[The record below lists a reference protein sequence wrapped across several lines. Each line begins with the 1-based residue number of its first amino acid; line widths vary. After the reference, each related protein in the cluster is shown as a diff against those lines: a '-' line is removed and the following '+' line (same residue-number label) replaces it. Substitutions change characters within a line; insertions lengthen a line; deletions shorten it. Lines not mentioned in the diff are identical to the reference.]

1 MFVIGT
7 AGHFDHGKSAL
18 VERITGTDPD
28 RLSEE
33 KQRGMTIDLGFA
45 WFKLESGEEVSIID
59 VPGHEKFIK
68 NMLTGVGGIDMA
80 ILVIAAD
87 EGIMPQTIEHF
98 QIINLLEIKSLIVAI
113 TKKDLVDSDWISLIK
128 EEIGELLKESPFLDS
143 PIIELSSVTGQGVD
157 DLIIQ
162 IEKKAERINSNKTL
176 SKPRLAIDRSFVISG
191 FGSVVTGTLIEGS
204 LDIGQEVELVKSKQI
219 GRIRGLHIHN
229 KPYDHAGPGNRVAVN
244 ISGISHQNILRGD
257 TLTIPNWLTVTRAVD
272 VQIKMVR
279 NTKKILRHNSS
290 VMFYTGAS
298 ESMVKVRLLTSNEL
312 SSGDEGLAQ
321 LVFEDMLPCVS
332 GDRFIIRTS
341 NVTIGG
347 GVIIET
353 GVNRHKRSDL
363 SIIDRLY
370 TLSEGKPEDVI
381 LQHLLDLEIS
391 NMDVLSSSTNFS
403 IEEITPLI
411 NKLTQ
416 DKDIIILNSK
426 YDDVSNSMITV
437 TYYEEI
443 KTLTLKYLE
452 KYHVDFPYR
461 EGCTINELNQ
471 ILKISDSYLPIIINQ
486 FIDDGL
492 VKINNQLV
500 STTQFS
506 ITISD
511 SDKKLIDEYLQIANS
526 ELFINI
532 NSEFKNREL
541 VNLMIQG
548 NYFTKIDS
556 EIVMSSQEYKM
567 IVNKIIELMKNNQ
580 DVKVAEVRD
589 YLNISRKNALLIL
602 EHLDEQK
609 ITKRNGDFRS
619 LNIK

>member
-7 AGHFDHGKSAL
+7 AGHIDHGKSAL

-204 LDIGQEVELVKSKQI
+204 LDIGQEVELVKSNQI

-257 TLTIPNWLTVTRAVD
+257 TLTIPNWLSVTRAVD
-272 VQIKMVR
+272 VQIKMVQ

-312 SSGDEGLAQ
+312 ASGDEGLAQ

>member
-7 AGHFDHGKSAL
+7 AGHIDHGKSAL

-128 EEIGELLKESPFLDS
+128 EEISELLKESPFLDS

-204 LDIGQEVELVKSKQI
+204 LDIGQEVELVKSNQI

-312 SSGDEGLAQ
+312 ASGDEGLAQ

-471 ILKISDSYLPIIINQ
+471 ILKISDSYLQMIINQ

>member
-7 AGHFDHGKSAL
+7 AGHIDHGKSAL

-128 EEIGELLKESPFLDS
+128 EEISELLKESPFLDS

-204 LDIGQEVELVKSKQI
+204 LDIGQEVELVKSNQI

-312 SSGDEGLAQ
+312 ASGDEGLAQ

-426 YDDVSNSMITV
+426 YDDVSNTMITV

>member
-7 AGHFDHGKSAL
+7 AGHIDHGKSAL

-257 TLTIPNWLTVTRAVD
+257 TLTIPNWLSVTRAVD
-272 VQIKMVR
+272 VQIKMVQ

>member
-7 AGHFDHGKSAL
+7 AGHIDHGKSAL

-204 LDIGQEVELVKSKQI
+204 LDIGQEVELVKSNQI

-312 SSGDEGLAQ
+312 ASGDEGLAQ

>member
-7 AGHFDHGKSAL
+7 AGHIDHGKSAL

-128 EEIGELLKESPFLDS
+128 EEISELLKESPFLDS

-257 TLTIPNWLTVTRAVD
+257 TLTIPNWLSVTRAVD
-272 VQIKMVR
+272 VQIKMVQ

-416 DKDIIILNSK
+416 DKDIIILNTK

-471 ILKISDSYLPIIINQ
+471 ILKISDSYLPMIINQ

>member
-7 AGHFDHGKSAL
+7 AGHIDHGKSAL

-128 EEIGELLKESPFLDS
+128 EEISELLKESPFLDS

-257 TLTIPNWLTVTRAVD
+257 TLTIPNWLSVTRAVD
-272 VQIKMVR
+272 VQIKMVQ

>member
-7 AGHFDHGKSAL
+7 AGHIDHGKSAL

-113 TKKDLVDSDWISLIK
+113 TKKDLVDLDWIALIK
-128 EEIGELLKESPFLDS
+128 EEISELLEESPYLDS
-143 PIIELSSVTGQGVD
+143 PIIELSSVTGEGID
-157 DLIIQ
+157 DLIVH
-162 IEKKAERINSNKTL
+162 IEKAAEIINSNKTIN
-176 SKPRLAIDRSFVISG
+176 KPRLAIDRSFVISG

-204 LDIGQEVELVKSKQI
+204 LDIGQEVELVKSNQI

-244 ISGISHQNILRGD
+244 ISGISHQDILRGD
-257 TLTIPNWLTVTRAVD
+257 TLTTPNWLSVTRAVD
-272 VQIKMVR
+272 VQIKLVP

-312 SSGDEGLAQ
+312 VSGHEGLAQ
-321 LVFEDMLPCVS
+321 FVFEDMLPCVP

-353 GVNRHKRSDL
+353 DVNRHKRSDL
-363 SIIDRLY
+363 GIIDRLY

-391 NMDVLSSSTNFS
+391 NMGVLSSLTNFS

-411 NKLTQ
+411 NKLIQ

-426 YDDVSNSMITV
+426 YDDGSNSIITV
-437 TYYEEI
+437 SYYEEI
-443 KTLTLKYLE
+443 KKLTEKYLK

-471 ILKISDSYLPIIINQ
+471 ILKISDSYLPMIINQ

>member
-7 AGHFDHGKSAL
+7 AGHIDHGKSAL

-204 LDIGQEVELVKSKQI
+204 LDIGQEVELVKSNQI

-312 SSGDEGLAQ
+312 ASGDEGLAQ

-426 YDDVSNSMITV
+426 YDDVSNTMITV

-471 ILKISDSYLPIIINQ
+471 ILKISDSYLPMIINQ

>member
-7 AGHFDHGKSAL
+7 AGHIDHGKSAL

>member
-7 AGHFDHGKSAL
+7 AGHIDHGKSAL

-128 EEIGELLKESPFLDS
+128 EEISELLKESPFLDS

-426 YDDVSNSMITV
+426 YDDVSNTMITV

>member
-7 AGHFDHGKSAL
+7 AGHIDHGKSAL
-18 VERITGTDPD
+18 VERITGIDPD

-33 KQRGMTIDLGFA
+33 KKRGMTIDLGFA
-45 WFKLESGEEVSIID
+45 WFNLPSGQEVSIID

-68 NMLTGVGGIDMA
+68 NMLAGVGGIDMA
-80 ILVIAAD
+80 VLVIAAD

-113 TKKDLVDSDWISLIK
+113 TKKDLVDSEWITLIK
-128 EEIGELLKESPFLDS
+128 EEISELLNESLFLNS
-143 PIIELSSVTGQGVD
+143 PIIELSSVTGEGID
-157 DLIIQ
+157 DLILH
-162 IEKKAERINSNKTL
+162 IEKEAELINFNKTK

-204 LDIGQEVELVKSKQI
+204 LDVGQEVELVKSQQI

-229 KPYDHAGPGNRVAVN
+229 KPYDHAEPGNRVAVN
-244 ISGISHQNILRGD
+244 ISGISHQDIVRGD
-257 TLTIPNWLTVTRAVD
+257 TLTIPNWLSVTRAVD
-272 VQIKMVR
+272 VQIKLVP
-279 NTKKILRHNSS
+279 NTKKVLRHNSS

-312 SSGDEGLAQ
+312 ALGDEGLAQ
-321 LVFEDMLPCVS
+321 FVFEDMLPCIA

-341 NVTIGG
+341 NITIGG
-347 GVIIET
+347 GIIIET
-353 GVNRHKRSDL
+353 DVNRHKRSDL
-363 SIIDRLY
+363 GLIERLY
-370 TLSEGKPEDVI
+370 TLSEGKPEDII
-381 LQHLLDLEIS
+381 LQHLLDLGIS
-391 NMDVLSSSTNFS
+391 SINSLSSSTNFPA
-403 IEEITPLI
+403 EEIAPLI

-416 DKDIIILNSK
+416 QKEIIVLNSK
-426 YDDVSNSMITV
+426 YDDGSDGLISS

-443 KTLTLKYLE
+443 KNLTIKYLD
-452 KYHVDFPYR
+452 KYHTNFPYR

-471 ILKISDSYLPIIINQ
+471 ILKISDSYLSMIINKLT
-486 FIDDGL
+486 DDRA
-492 VKINNQLV
+492 VKTNNQLV
-500 STTQFS
+500 SLTLFS
-506 ITISD
+506 INLSE
-511 SDKKLIDEYLQIANS
+511 SDKLLINDYLEIARS

-541 VNLMIQG
+541 VNLMVQG
-548 NYFTKIDS
+548 NYLTKIDS
-556 EIVMSSQEYKM
+556 EIVMSSQDYKM
-567 IVNKIIELMKNNQ
+567 MVNKIIELMKNNR

-589 YLNISRKNALLIL
+589 YLSISRKNTLLIL

>member
-7 AGHFDHGKSAL
+7 AGHIDHGKSAL

-128 EEIGELLKESPFLDS
+128 EEISELLKESPFLDS
-143 PIIELSSVTGQGVD
+143 PIIELSSVTGQGVN

>member
-7 AGHFDHGKSAL
+7 AVHIDHGKSAL

-128 EEIGELLKESPFLDS
+128 EEISELLKESPFLDS

-204 LDIGQEVELVKSKQI
+204 LDIGQEVELVKSNQI

-312 SSGDEGLAQ
+312 ASGDEGLAQ

-471 ILKISDSYLPIIINQ
+471 ILKISDSYLPMIINQ

>member
-7 AGHFDHGKSAL
+7 AGHIDHGKSAL

-128 EEIGELLKESPFLDS
+128 EEISELLKESPFLDS

-157 DLIIQ
+157 DLIIE

-204 LDIGQEVELVKSKQI
+204 LDIGQEVELVKSNQI

-257 TLTIPNWLTVTRAVD
+257 TLTIPNWLSVTRAVD
-272 VQIKMVR
+272 VQIKMVQ

-312 SSGDEGLAQ
+312 ASGDEGLAQ

-471 ILKISDSYLPIIINQ
+471 ILKISDSYLPMIINQ

>member
-7 AGHFDHGKSAL
+7 AGHIDHGKSAL

-128 EEIGELLKESPFLDS
+128 EEISELLKESPFLDS

-157 DLIIQ
+157 DLIIE

-257 TLTIPNWLTVTRAVD
+257 TLTIPNWLSVTRAVD
-272 VQIKMVR
+272 VQIKMVQ

-471 ILKISDSYLPIIINQ
+471 ILKISDSYLPMIINQ

>member
-7 AGHFDHGKSAL
+7 AGHIDHGKSAL

-204 LDIGQEVELVKSKQI
+204 LDIGQEVELVKSNQI

-257 TLTIPNWLTVTRAVD
+257 TLTIPNWLSVTRAVD
-272 VQIKMVR
+272 VQIKMVQ

>member
-7 AGHFDHGKSAL
+7 AGHIDHGKSAL

-257 TLTIPNWLTVTRAVD
+257 TLTIPNWLSVTRAVD
-272 VQIKMVR
+272 VQIKMVQ

-312 SSGDEGLAQ
+312 ASGDEGLAQ

>member
-7 AGHFDHGKSAL
+7 AGHIDHGKSAL

-128 EEIGELLKESPFLDS
+128 EEISELLKESPFLDS

-204 LDIGQEVELVKSKQI
+204 LDIGQEVELVKSNQI

-312 SSGDEGLAQ
+312 ASGDEGLAQ

-471 ILKISDSYLPIIINQ
+471 ILKISDSYLPMIINQ

>member
-7 AGHFDHGKSAL
+7 AGHIDHGKSAL
-18 VERITGTDPD
+18 VERITGIDPD

-33 KQRGMTIDLGFA
+33 KKRGMTIDLGFA
-45 WFKLESGEEVSIID
+45 WFNLPSGQEVSIID

-68 NMLTGVGGIDMA
+68 NMLAGVGGIDMA
-80 ILVIAAD
+80 VLVIAAD

-113 TKKDLVDSDWISLIK
+113 TKKDLVDSEWITLIK
-128 EEIGELLKESPFLDS
+128 EEISELLNESLFLNS
-143 PIIELSSVTGQGVD
+143 PIIELSSVTGEGID
-157 DLIIQ
+157 DLILH
-162 IEKKAERINSNKTL
+162 IEKETDLINFNKTK

-204 LDIGQEVELVKSKQI
+204 LDVGQEVELVKSQQI

-229 KPYDHAGPGNRVAVN
+229 KPYDHAEPGNRVAVN
-244 ISGISHQNILRGD
+244 ISGISHQDIVRGD
-257 TLTIPNWLTVTRAVD
+257 TLTIPKWLSVTRAVD
-272 VQIKMVR
+272 VQIKLVP
-279 NTKKILRHNSS
+279 NTKKVLRHNSS

-312 SSGDEGLAQ
+312 ALGDEGLAQ
-321 LVFEDMLPCVS
+321 FVFEDMLPCIA

-341 NVTIGG
+341 NITIGG
-347 GVIIET
+347 GIIIET
-353 GVNRHKRSDL
+353 DVNRHKRSDL
-363 SIIDRLY
+363 GLIERLY
-370 TLSEGKPEDVI
+370 TLSEGNPEGII
-381 LQHLLDLEIS
+381 LQHLLDLGIS
-391 NMDVLSSSTNFS
+391 SINLLSSLTNFPV
-403 IEEITPLI
+403 EEIAPLI
-411 NKLTQ
+411 NKLIQ
-416 DKDIIILNSK
+416 QKEIIVLNSK
-426 YDDVSNSMITV
+426 YDDGIDGLISS
-437 TYYEEI
+437 TYYDEI
-443 KTLTLKYLE
+443 KNLTIKYLD
-452 KYHVDFPYR
+452 KYHTNFPYR

-471 ILKISDSYLPIIINQ
+471 ILKISDSYLSMIINKLT
-486 FIDDGL
+486 DDRA
-492 VKINNQLV
+492 VKTNNQLV
-500 STTQFS
+500 SLTLFS
-506 ITISD
+506 INLSE
-511 SDKKLIDEYLQIANS
+511 SDKLLINDYLEIARS

-548 NYFTKIDS
+548 NYLTKIDS
-556 EIVMSSQEYKM
+556 EIAMSSQEYKM
-567 IVNKIIELMKNNQ
+567 IVNKIIELMKNNR

-589 YLNISRKNALLIL
+589 YLSISRKNTLLIL

>member
-7 AGHFDHGKSAL
+7 AGHIDHGKSAL

-33 KQRGMTIDLGFA
+33 KKRGMTIDLGFA
-45 WFKLESGEEVSIID
+45 WFNLQSGQEVSIID

-68 NMLTGVGGIDMA
+68 NMLAGVGGIDMA

-113 TKKDLVDSDWISLIK
+113 TKKDLVDLDWIALIK
-128 EEIGELLKESPFLDS
+128 EEISELLEESPYLDS
-143 PIIELSSVTGQGVD
+143 PIIELSSVTGEGID
-157 DLIIQ
+157 DLIVH
-162 IEKKAERINSNKTL
+162 IEKAAEIINSNKTIN
-176 SKPRLAIDRSFVISG
+176 KPRLAIDRSFVISG

-204 LDIGQEVELVKSKQI
+204 LDIGQEVELVKSNQI

-244 ISGISHQNILRGD
+244 ISGISHQDILRGD
-257 TLTIPNWLTVTRAVD
+257 TLTTPNWLSVTRAVD
-272 VQIKMVR
+272 VQIKLVP

-312 SSGDEGLAQ
+312 VSGHEGLAQ
-321 LVFEDMLPCVS
+321 FVFEDMLPCVP

-353 GVNRHKRSDL
+353 DVNRHKRSDL
-363 SIIDRLY
+363 GIIDRLY

-391 NMDVLSSSTNFS
+391 NMGVLSSLTNFS

-411 NKLTQ
+411 NKLIQ

-426 YDDVSNSMITV
+426 YDDGSNSIITV
-437 TYYEEI
+437 SYYEEI
-443 KTLTLKYLE
+443 KKLTEKYLK

-471 ILKISDSYLPIIINQ
+471 ILKISDSYFPMIINQ
-486 FIDDGL
+486 FIEDGIIKL
-492 VKINNQLV
+492 NNQLV
-500 STTQFS
+500 SSIQFS
-506 ITISD
+506 INISD
-511 SDKKLIDEYLQIANS
+511 SDKLLFNEYLQIAKS

-548 NYFTKIDS
+548 NYLTKIDS
-556 EIVMSSQEYKM
+556 EIVMSFEEYKIM
-567 IVNKIIELMKNNQ
+567 VNKIIELMKNNQ

-589 YLNISRKNALLIL
+589 HLSISRKNALLIL

>member
-7 AGHFDHGKSAL
+7 AGHIDHGKSSL
-18 VERITGTDPD
+18 VQRITGTDPD

-204 LDIGQEVELVKSKQI
+204 LDIGQEVELVKSNQI

-312 SSGDEGLAQ
+312 ASGDEGLAQ

-471 ILKISDSYLPIIINQ
+471 ILKISDSYLPMIINQ

>member
-7 AGHFDHGKSAL
+7 AGHIDHGKSAL

-157 DLIIQ
+157 DLIIE

-204 LDIGQEVELVKSKQI
+204 LDIGQEVELVKSNQI

-257 TLTIPNWLTVTRAVD
+257 TLTIPNWLSVTRAVD
-272 VQIKMVR
+272 VQIKMVQ

-312 SSGDEGLAQ
+312 ASGDEGLAQ

-416 DKDIIILNSK
+416 DKDIIILNTK

-471 ILKISDSYLPIIINQ
+471 ILKISDSYLPMIINQ

>member
-7 AGHFDHGKSAL
+7 AGHIDHGKSAL

-128 EEIGELLKESPFLDS
+128 EEISELLKESPFLDS

-204 LDIGQEVELVKSKQI
+204 LDIGQEVELVKSNQI

-312 SSGDEGLAQ
+312 ASGDEGLAQ

>member
-7 AGHFDHGKSAL
+7 AGHIDHGKSAL

-157 DLIIQ
+157 DLIIE

-257 TLTIPNWLTVTRAVD
+257 TLTIPNWLSVTRAVD
-272 VQIKMVR
+272 VQIKMVQ

>member
-7 AGHFDHGKSAL
+7 AGHIDHGKSAL

-128 EEIGELLKESPFLDS
+128 EEISELLKESPFLDS

-272 VQIKMVR
+272 VQIKMVQ

-416 DKDIIILNSK
+416 DKDIIILNTK

-471 ILKISDSYLPIIINQ
+471 ILKISDSYLPMIINQ

>member
-7 AGHFDHGKSAL
+7 AGHIDHGKSAL
-18 VERITGTDPD
+18 VERITGIDPD

-33 KQRGMTIDLGFA
+33 KKRGMTIDLGFA
-45 WFKLESGEEVSIID
+45 WFNLPSGQEVSIID

-68 NMLTGVGGIDMA
+68 NMLAGVGGIDMA
-80 ILVIAAD
+80 VLVIAAD

-113 TKKDLVDSDWISLIK
+113 TKKDLVDSEWITLIK
-128 EEIGELLKESPFLDS
+128 EEISELLNESLFLNS
-143 PIIELSSVTGQGVD
+143 PIIELSSVTGEGID
-157 DLIIQ
+157 DLILH
-162 IEKKAERINSNKTL
+162 IEKEAELINFNKTK

-204 LDIGQEVELVKSKQI
+204 LDVGQEVELVKSQQI

-229 KPYDHAGPGNRVAVN
+229 KPYDHAEPGNRVAVN
-244 ISGISHQNILRGD
+244 ISGISHQDIVRGD
-257 TLTIPNWLTVTRAVD
+257 TLTIPKWLSVTRAVD
-272 VQIKMVR
+272 VQIKLVP
-279 NTKKILRHNSS
+279 NTKKVLRHNSS

-312 SSGDEGLAQ
+312 ALGDEGLAQ
-321 LVFEDMLPCVS
+321 FVFEDMLPCIA

-341 NVTIGG
+341 NITIGG
-347 GVIIET
+347 GIIIET
-353 GVNRHKRSDL
+353 DVNRHKRSDL
-363 SIIDRLY
+363 GLIERLY
-370 TLSEGKPEDVI
+370 TLSEGNPEGII
-381 LQHLLDLEIS
+381 LQHLLDLGIS
-391 NMDVLSSSTNFS
+391 SINLLSSLTNFPV
-403 IEEITPLI
+403 EEIAPLI
-411 NKLTQ
+411 NKLIQ
-416 DKDIIILNSK
+416 QKEIIVLNSK
-426 YDDVSNSMITV
+426 YDDGIDGLISS
-437 TYYEEI
+437 TYYDEI
-443 KTLTLKYLE
+443 KNLTIKYLD
-452 KYHVDFPYR
+452 KYHTNFPYR

-471 ILKISDSYLPIIINQ
+471 ILKISDSYLSMIINKLT
-486 FIDDGL
+486 DDRA
-492 VKINNQLV
+492 VKTNNQLV
-500 STTQFS
+500 SLTLFS
-506 ITISD
+506 INLSE
-511 SDKKLIDEYLQIANS
+511 SDKLLINDYLEIARS

-548 NYFTKIDS
+548 NYLTKIDS

-567 IVNKIIELMKNNQ
+567 MVNKIIELMKNNRG
-580 DVKVAEVRD
+580 VKVAEVRD
-589 YLNISRKNALLIL
+589 YLSISRKNTLLIL

>member
-7 AGHFDHGKSAL
+7 AGHIDHGKSAL

-157 DLIIQ
+157 DLIIE

-204 LDIGQEVELVKSKQI
+204 LDIGQEVELVKSNQI

-312 SSGDEGLAQ
+312 ASGDEGLAQ

>member
-7 AGHFDHGKSAL
+7 AGHIDHGKSAL

-204 LDIGQEVELVKSKQI
+204 LDIGQEVELVKSNQI

-312 SSGDEGLAQ
+312 AS
-321 LVFEDMLPCVS
+321 
-332 GDRFIIRTS
+332 
-341 NVTIGG
+341 
-347 GVIIET
+347 
-353 GVNRHKRSDL
+353 
-363 SIIDRLY
+363 
-370 TLSEGKPEDVI
+370 
-381 LQHLLDLEIS
+381 
-391 NMDVLSSSTNFS
+391 
-403 IEEITPLI
+403 
-411 NKLTQ
+411 
-416 DKDIIILNSK
+416 
-426 YDDVSNSMITV
+426 
-437 TYYEEI
+437 
-443 KTLTLKYLE
+443 
-452 KYHVDFPYR
+452 
-461 EGCTINELNQ
+461 
-471 ILKISDSYLPIIINQ
+471 
-486 FIDDGL
+486 
-492 VKINNQLV
+492 
-500 STTQFS
+500 
-506 ITISD
+506 
-511 SDKKLIDEYLQIANS
+511 
-526 ELFINI
+526 
-532 NSEFKNREL
+532 
-541 VNLMIQG
+541 
-548 NYFTKIDS
+548 
-556 EIVMSSQEYKM
+556 
-567 IVNKIIELMKNNQ
+567 
-580 DVKVAEVRD
+580 
-589 YLNISRKNALLIL
+589 
-602 EHLDEQK
+602 
-609 ITKRNGDFRS
+609 
-619 LNIK
+619 

>member
-7 AGHFDHGKSAL
+7 AGHIDHGKSAL

-128 EEIGELLKESPFLDS
+128 EEISELLKESPFLDS

-157 DLIIQ
+157 DLIIE

-257 TLTIPNWLTVTRAVD
+257 TLTIPNWLSVTRAVD
-272 VQIKMVR
+272 VQIKMVQ

>member
-7 AGHFDHGKSAL
+7 AGHIDHGKSAL

-128 EEIGELLKESPFLDS
+128 EEISELLKESPFLDS

-312 SSGDEGLAQ
+312 ASGDEGLAQ

-471 ILKISDSYLPIIINQ
+471 ILKISDSYLPMIINQ

>member
-7 AGHFDHGKSAL
+7 AGHIDHGKSAL

-33 KQRGMTIDLGFA
+33 KKRGMTIDLGFA
-45 WFKLESGEEVSIID
+45 WFNLQSGQEVSIID

-68 NMLTGVGGIDMA
+68 NMLAGVGGIDMA

-113 TKKDLVDSDWISLIK
+113 TKKDLVDLDWIALIK
-128 EEIGELLKESPFLDS
+128 EEISELLEESPYLDS
-143 PIIELSSVTGQGVD
+143 PIIELSSVTGEGID
-157 DLIIQ
+157 DLIVH
-162 IEKKAERINSNKTL
+162 IEKAAEIINSNKTIN
-176 SKPRLAIDRSFVISG
+176 KPRLAIDRSFVISG

-204 LDIGQEVELVKSKQI
+204 LDIGQEVELVKSNQI

-244 ISGISHQNILRGD
+244 ISGISHQDILRGD
-257 TLTIPNWLTVTRAVD
+257 TLTTPNWLSVTRAVD
-272 VQIKMVR
+272 VQIKLVP

-312 SSGDEGLAQ
+312 VSGHEGLAQ
-321 LVFEDMLPCVS
+321 FVFEDMLPCVP

-353 GVNRHKRSDL
+353 DVNRHKRSDL
-363 SIIDRLY
+363 GIIDRLY

-391 NMDVLSSSTNFS
+391 NMGVLSSLTNFS

-411 NKLTQ
+411 NKLIQ

-426 YDDVSNSMITV
+426 YDDGNNSIITV
-437 TYYEEI
+437 SYYEEI
-443 KTLTLKYLE
+443 KKLTEKYLK

-461 EGCTINELNQ
+461 EGCTIIELNQ
-471 ILKISDSYLPIIINQ
+471 ILKISDSYFPMIINQ
-486 FIDDGL
+486 FIEDGIIKL
-492 VKINNQLV
+492 NNQLV
-500 STTQFS
+500 SSIQFS
-506 ITISD
+506 INISD
-511 SDKKLIDEYLQIANS
+511 SDKLLFNEYLQIAKS

-548 NYFTKIDS
+548 NYLTKIDS
-556 EIVMSSQEYKM
+556 EIVMSFEEYKIM
-567 IVNKIIELMKNNQ
+567 VNKIIELMKNNQ

-589 YLNISRKNALLIL
+589 HLSISRKNALLIL